1 MNQPLITNIQ
11 KYSIHDGEGIR
22 TTVFFKGCPLSCTW
36 CHNPE
41 TQSFSKQLL
50 FQAERCTGCGSCVKG
65 CPNQAISIK
74 NKIALTNEKLCVQC
88 GSCMD
93 YCLQNIREISGKYYT
108 VEELVKEVEKDKAFY
123 EQSHGGITLS
133 GGEVLSQ
140 DMNYLLELLEKL
152 KEKGYR
158 VNIDTCGHAPFERFK
173 QVLPFTHTFLYDIK
187 LMDTNLHKQYMGVTN
202 DLILDN
208 LKQLSKEGAVLWIRI
223 PIIKGL
229 NDMEDNMKQ
238 LAIFLKE
245 ENILAKQIHL
255 LPYHNTGSNK
265 YARLNKEYKGKDFKT
280 PSNEELEKLAD
291 ILHIYGSWQIKIGG

>member
-158 VNIDTCGHAPFERFK
+158 VNIDTCGQASFECFK

-187 LMDTNLHKQYMGVTN
+187 LMDTNLHKQYTGVTN

-265 YARLNKEYKGKDFKT
+265 YARLNKEYKGEDFKT